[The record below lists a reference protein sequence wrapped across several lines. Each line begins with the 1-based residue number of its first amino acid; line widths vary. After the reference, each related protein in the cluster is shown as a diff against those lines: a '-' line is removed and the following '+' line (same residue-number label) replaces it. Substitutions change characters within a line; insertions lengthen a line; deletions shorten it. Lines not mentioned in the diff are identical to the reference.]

1 MTNIRITK
9 LTTLVYKKYVN
20 GVRVNNNEYVSAN
33 LHVFAFIAE
42 ICVG

>member
-20 GVRVNNNEYVSAN
+20 GVRFNNEYVSAN